1 MTNTITGDDGVTRLS
16 AGAPGSPINVLQ
28 RYPELLAEVNALYGQ
43 GASFAEAYGL
53 VTAGVGTG
61 IDRMSLLELS
71 AFGPEASATRP
82 DDAYGRYNALTNIAY
97 VVAFVRLWLNS
108 FVIRKAHLD
117 APQLSADYIADH
129 VLHLDWMKVRTSVEP
144 TLEDYRLAG
153 DILPA
158 VIAPTYTLHHTAT
171 WAHLVTTTVRI
182 CRTAAALAPLPQ

>member
-28 RYPELLAEVNALYGQ
+28 RYPELLAELNALYSR

-53 VTAGVGTG
+53 ATARVGTG
-61 IDRMSLLELS
+61 IDRQSLLELS

-108 FVIRKAHLD
+108 YVITKDHLD
-117 APQLSADYIADH
+117 LPRMSAEYIADV
-129 VLHLDWMKVRTSVEP
+129 VLRLDWMKVQSAGEP
-144 TLEDYRLAG
+144 TLDDYRLAG